1 MKTLL
6 LMRHAKSSW
15 ADPGQDDHDRP
26 LNKRGLR
33 DAPHMGELLLE
44 KSLVPASINCSTA
57 VRAFETA
64 RLVAESCRSSAPL
77 RATAELYHADIAAW
91 QSVIR
96 QLPAGS
102 DRALCVGHNPGIEML
117 VSMLTEESHHMAT
130 GALAELELPLDK
142 WAEFDPSKPLQH
154 WTLWKP
160 KELPD
165 PAAEG

>member
-1 MKTLL
+1 
-6 LMRHAKSSW
+6 
-15 ADPGQDDHDRP
+15 
-26 LNKRGLR
+26 
-33 DAPHMGELLLE
+33 
-44 KSLVPASINCSTA
+44 VPDSITCSTA

-64 RLVAESCRSSAPL
+64 RLVADSCRSAAAV

-96 QLPAGS
+96 QLPPGS
-102 DRALCVGHNPGIEML
+102 ARALCVGHNPGIEML
-117 VSMLTEESHHMAT
+117 VSQLTDESHHMAT
-130 GALAELELPLDK
+130 GALAVLEVKLDR
-142 WAEFDPSKPLQH
+142 WLDFDPSKPLQH